1 MSYPPLPLSHHTHH
15 PTHSYGVWGD
25 WERPYIT
32 LQPEY
37 EAAQLRV
44 FGDMFLKGHIY
55 RWVL

>member
-1 MSYPPLPLSHHTHH
+1 M
-15 PTHSYGVWGD
+15 WGD
-25 WERPYIT
+25 WDRPYIT

-55 RWVL
+55 RCLRGHVGVAFFPGGGVSWW